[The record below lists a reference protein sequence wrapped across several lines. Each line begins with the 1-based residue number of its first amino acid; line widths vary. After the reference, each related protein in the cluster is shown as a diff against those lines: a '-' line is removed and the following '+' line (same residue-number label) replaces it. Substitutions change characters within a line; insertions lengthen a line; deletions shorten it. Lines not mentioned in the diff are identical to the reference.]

1 VSPPPELQLSKLTT
15 ANPPSP
21 SDVDLVTDFVIASD
35 VITDSDSGFVTNFVI
50 ASVTV
55 TESDSENVMN
65 LAIAI

>member
-1 VSPPPELQLSKLTT
+1 VSPPPEVQTSNLTT
-15 ANPPSP
+15 AAPPSP

-35 VITDSDSGFVTNFVI
+35 VVTDSDSGFVTDLMI
-50 ASVTV
+50 ASVIA